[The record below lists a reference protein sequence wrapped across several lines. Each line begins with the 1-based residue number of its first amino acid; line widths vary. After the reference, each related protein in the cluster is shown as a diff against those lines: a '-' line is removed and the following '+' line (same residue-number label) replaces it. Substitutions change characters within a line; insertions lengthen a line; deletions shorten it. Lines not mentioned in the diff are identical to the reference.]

1 MPYIPLLDEP
11 RGLIGRFAYRYARR
25 KFGSVVQ
32 PVRAAAH
39 HNGVLMAS
47 GALET
52 VVEKSWTKLD
62 PSLRWLAV
70 QCVAGQI
77 GCSWCTDFGYYLGK
91 HQNIDPAKVTDIARW
106 RTTDVY
112 TEQERLVL
120 DYAESASAT
129 PAVVPESLV
138 EALRNELGDEATVE
152 LASWVALEHYRSR
165 FNAGLGLHSEGFS
178 DNCDVDLSG
187 QPTAAHAGG

>member
-1 MPYIPLLDEP
+1 MPYIPLLTEP
-11 RGLIGRFAYRYARR
+11 RGLIGKFAYRYSKR

-39 HNGVLMAS
+39 HNGVLLAS

-91 HQNIDPAKVTDIARW
+91 HQNIDPAKVTDIAGW
-106 RTTDVY
+106 RNSSAY

-129 PAVVPESLV
+129 PSVVPESLV
-138 EALRNELGDEATVE
+138 AALRSELGDEATVE

-165 FNAGLGLHSEGFS
+165 FNAGLGLNSEGFS
-178 DNCDVDLSG
+178 DSCKVDPTQVRMDARSG
-187 QPTAAHAGG
+187 G